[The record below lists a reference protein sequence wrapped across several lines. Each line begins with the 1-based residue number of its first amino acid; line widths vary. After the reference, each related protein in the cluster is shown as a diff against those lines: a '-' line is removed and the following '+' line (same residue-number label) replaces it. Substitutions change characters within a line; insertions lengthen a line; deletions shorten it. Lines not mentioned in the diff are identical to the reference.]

1 MRAGKETMRNIVRVS
16 SFLVALGAASVAGAQ
31 TPIALTI
38 SGNQAQGTISLPGG
52 IAADLTITFEN
63 PTGLTA
69 TALEATAQVVNPLDA
84 ALLAR
89 MPADT
94 SIPSEFPVLV
104 HIGPSA
110 SSTLTF
116 RSVAT
121 VALHTANL
129 EYDTGAPCALVK
141 AHDGGSFIDIITW
154 DGSGSYRVIG
164 SGGDFSEF
172 LIVRD
177 ARGIDDVILG
187 KFDALQATLTAH
199 AGELPFLVATTLQTR
214 LTAARTLYLAGSLL
228 PAVSKLTSFTAYV
241 VSHTGSDIP
250 GTWEAADPGQI
261 NVAGLLR
268 SAADTLKFSIDRK
281 AGL

>member
-1 MRAGKETMRNIVRVS
+1 MRTIVRVS
-16 SFLVALGAASVAGAQ
+16 SFLVALGAACGAWAQ
-31 TPIALTI
+31 TPISLTI
-38 SGNQAQGTISLPGG
+38 SGNQAQGTIALPGG

-69 TALEATAQVVNPLDA
+69 AALEATAEVVNPLDA

-110 SSTLTF
+110 SSPLTF
-116 RSVAT
+116 SSVAT

-129 EYDTGAPCALVK
+129 EYDTEAPCALLK

-177 ARGIDDVILG
+177 ARVIDDVILG

-199 AGELPFLVATTLQTR
+199 AAELPLLVATTLQLR
-214 LTAARTLYLAGSLL
+214 LSAARTLYLAGSLL
-228 PAVSKLTSFTAYV
+228 PALNKLTTFTAYV
-241 VSHTGSDIP
+241 VAHTGSDIP
-250 GTWEAADPGQI
+250 GTWEADDPGQI